1 MLVLIGFLVSA
12 LMLLHFIGAARQ
24 SYDVNHRVSRG
35 RREGFCDL
43 FMNRDD
49 DNRVFVNATSDQKE
63 LTSMISTNFKRLLCS
78 SAVLLAL
85 ATGAHAEVDAK
96 KLTDAIAA
104 QLAGNGMTLTIGSSE
119 VSGTNVIVKDV
130 SFIVPNSEPV
140 KLGEVTLENVS
151 EEGEGYLVG
160 KISAPAFDKVDG
172 DNAIKFGGASIN
184 NVHVAGVNETDPM
197 KKLFLYEG
205 IEMGTFKFDYK
216 GKEAV
221 SVEGAKFTMS
231 PYKAGEALQF
241 EGQFTGIHADFSVA
255 TDPKVIETFATLGY
269 SEINGVIS
277 AKGSWNPTDGRIEM
291 TETFDFKDV
300 GLLNLVMDITG
311 YTPKFVSDLQQMN
324 KSLEGK
330 DDSAKGLAFLGLIQQ
345 LTFNSVSLRFD
356 DASLTGRVLDFTAKQ
371 GNQKREDVI
380 NQAKG
385 VVPVLMMQLQDPE
398 FAQKVSAAVS
408 AYLDSPK
415 NIEIK
420 AAPATPLSFA
430 VLAATA
436 TTSPLALI
444 KQLGVSVTANQ

>member
-1 MLVLIGFLVSA
+1 LI
-12 LMLLHFIGAARQ
+12 Q
-24 SYDVNHRVSRG
+24 RG
-35 RREGFCDL
+35 RLGHICDL
-43 FMNRDD
+43 IVARDGKNRI
-49 DNRVFVNATSDQKE
+49 FLKTASYEKE
-63 LTSMISTNFKRLLCS
+63 LTSMITMNFKRQLSS

-85 ATGAHAEVDAK
+85 ATVAHAEVDTK

-104 QLAGNGMTLTIGSSE
+104 QMAGSGMTLTIGSSE
-119 VSGTNVIVKDV
+119 VSGSNVIAKDV
-130 SFIVPNSEPV
+130 SFSVPNSEPV
-140 KLGEVTLENVS
+140 KLGDVTLENVS
-151 EEGEGYLVG
+151 EDGDGYLVG

-172 DNAIKFGGASIN
+172 DNTVKFGGASMN
-184 NVHVAGVNETDPM
+184 NVHVAGASETDPV
-197 KKLFLYEG
+197 KKLFLYES
-205 IEMGTFKFDYK
+205 IEMGTFKLDYK

-231 PYKAGEALQF
+231 PYKPGETLLF
-241 EGQFTGIHADFSVA
+241 DGQFTGIHADFSVA
-255 TDPKVIETFATLGY
+255 TDPKIIETFATLGY
-269 SEINGVIS
+269 SQINGVIG
-277 AKGSWNPTDGRIEM
+277 AKGSWNPVDGRIEM

-311 YTPKFVSDLQQMN
+311 YTPKFVTDLQQMN

-330 DDSAKGLAFLGLIQQ
+330 DDGAKGLAFLGLMQQ

-385 VVPVLMMQLQDPE
+385 VVPVLAMQLQDPE

-430 VLAATA
+430 ILAATA
-436 TTSPLALI
+436 TTSPVALI
-444 KQLGVSVTANQ
+444 KQLGLSVTANQ